1 MMLQKYGAIV
11 VLCLSL
17 LLGKAQKT
25 AAYIDKESLL
35 KDGLELFDKKQYLA
49 AQKSFIDYLNQKVTP
64 SLLKTDAEYYA
75 AACAIE
81 LFHKDGEW
89 RMREFI
95 TNHPES
101 NKVNGAW
108 FYLGKSSYR
117 KKKHEETIKNFEKV
131 DIYKLTKDDLAE
143 LYFKRGYSYLE
154 TGNPEKAKADFYEI
168 KDVDNKYIYPALYYF
183 SHINYNEKNYETSLA
198 GFTKL
203 VGNETFGSVAPYYIT
218 QIYFVQGKYKKVVE
232 SAPKLL
238 IDTNH
243 VQKKSE
249 INRMIGESYYNLKDY
264 NNALSYLKQT
274 ELASN
279 LNPEG
284 NYALAY
290 CYYKLND
297 YNNAITYFEKA
308 VTNEDSL
315 AQSAYYHLGD
325 CYVHANLKN
334 KAKNAFYLATTH
346 DFDKKI
352 VEDALFSFA
361 KLSYELDFS
370 PFNEAVKAFSKYLKQ
385 YPNSPRKDEA
395 YRYLINVYSTT
406 KNYERAIASIE
417 ALDNPDPIIKV
428 SLEKLV
434 FFKAIEY
441 FNNNDLDNAEKQFKK
456 AIGVN
461 ADKNYNGLSQY
472 WLGEISYIRKDY
484 ATAIEIWKNF
494 LITPS
499 TIQLK
504 EFDLAHYN
512 LGYAYFQRKEKNDYT
527 NANLEFRKY
536 LMAKTN
542 DDFNKIADANIRAAD
557 CYFMNRDYNQAA
569 EYYETAIALNKVDV
583 DYCYYQKAL
592 CNGLLK
598 NFKEKTNDLKYI
610 ESHFPNS
617 NYLSASIYE
626 IADTYNKDL
635 SDGDNALAYYEKI
648 VTNYPNSS
656 FYLPSLAGMGLI
668 YYNRK
673 QDDKAFE
680 YFDKIVKKDPKSQ
693 DATEVLPMI
702 KKIFIVKGDIEG
714 MEKYFASNG
723 NPLTVSQIE
732 VSLFES
738 ARDSYYNHEDCNA
751 AMPKFES
758 YISKFPDGRYISE
771 AQFCFAECS
780 YSKNLFEKALPAYMY
795 IVSKPRSIYSEV
807 SLTKAAYLLYK
818 DKKFSEALPVYQ
830 QMQELAENPANKL
843 TAKIGAMR
851 CAFNTNQ
858 YEVSLTESNKVLTSD
873 KLTPQQTSEAKYIKA
888 KSLYETQRLDDAL
901 TEFKAIS
908 KSSKNVTGA
917 EALYYIAKIYFNKQD
932 YKEAEKNI
940 NSLISFAYTNDDWN
954 TRGMILIADCYIAK
968 GELDDAEVILQ
979 TIIDGKPK
987 EEFLPEVEKR
997 QAEIQ
1002 EKKKARAAADPVVQP
1017 EMKVEFKTTE
1027 GDKNLFTQPV
1037 VPAPAASDSTIVNPT
1052 NVNPN
1057 QKPE

>member
-1 MMLQKYGAIV
+1 MLRKYGVIV
-11 VLCLSL
+11 VLCMSYI
-17 LLGKAQKT
+17 LGTAQKT
-25 AAYIDKESLL
+25 AAYLDKESPL
-35 KDGLELFDKKQYLA
+35 KDGLELFDKKQFVA
-49 AQKSFIDYLNQKVTP
+49 AQKSFNDYIKQKSSP
-64 SLLKTDAEYYA
+64 SLLKADAEYYS

-89 RMREFI
+89 RMRDFI

-117 KKKHEETIKNFEKV
+117 KKKYEETIKNFEKV
-131 DIYKLTKDDLAE
+131 DIYKLTKEDLAE

-154 TGNPEKAKADFYEI
+154 SGNPDKAKTDFYEI

-183 SHINYNEKNYETSLA
+183 SHICYNEKNYETSLQ

-218 QIYFVQGKYKKVVE
+218 QIYFVQGKYNQVVE
-232 SAPKLL
+232 AAPKLL
-238 IDTNH
+238 NDTNH

-264 NNALSYLKQT
+264 NKALSYLKQT

-297 YNNAITYFEKA
+297 HNNAITYFEKA
-308 VTNEDSL
+308 VTKEDSL

-325 CYVHANLKN
+325 CYVNANLKS

-352 VEDALFSFA
+352 TEDALFSFA

-370 PFNEAVKAFSKYLKQ
+370 PFNDAVKAFSKYLKQ

-395 YRYLINVYSTT
+395 YKYLINVYSTT
-406 KNYERAIASIE
+406 KNYDRAISSIE
-417 ALDNPDPIIKV
+417 ALENPDPIVKV
-428 SLEKLV
+428 SYEKLV
-434 FFKAIEY
+434 FFKAIEH
-441 FNNNDLDNAEKQFKK
+441 FNNSDLDNAEKQFKK
-456 AIGVN
+456 AISIN
-461 ADKNYNGLSQY
+461 ADKNYNALSQY
-472 WLGEISYIRKDY
+472 WLGEISYLRKDY
-484 ATAIEIWKNF
+484 STSIEIWKNF
-494 LITPS
+494 LLTPS

-512 LGYAYFQRKEKNDYT
+512 LGYAYFQRKEKSDYT

-542 DDFNKIADANIRAAD
+542 EDYNKLADANVRAAD
-557 CYFMNRDYNQAA
+557 CYFMNRDFNQAS

-598 NFKEKTNDLKYI
+598 NFKEKVNDLKYI

-617 NYLSASIYE
+617 NYLSAAIYE
-626 IADTYNKDL
+626 IADTYNKDIN
-635 SDGDNALAYYEKI
+635 DGDNALVYYDHIIKKF
-648 VTNYPNSS
+648 PNSS
-656 FYLPSLAGMGLI
+656 FVNPSLAGMGLI

-680 YFDKIVKKDPKSQ
+680 YFDMIVKKDPKSPE
-693 DATEVLPMI
+693 AREVLPMI
-702 KKIFIVKGDIEG
+702 KKIFIVKGDIDG

-723 NPLTVSQIE
+723 NPLEINQIE
-732 VSLFES
+732 MALFES
-738 ARDSYYNHEDCNA
+738 ARTAYYNDENCDA

-758 YISKFPDGRYISE
+758 YISKFPDGKYISE
-771 AQFCFAECS
+771 AQFCFGECA
-780 YSKNLFEKALPAYMY
+780 YSKNQFEKALTSYMY
-795 IVSKPRSIYSEV
+795 LVSKPRSIYSEV

-818 DKKFSEALPVYQ
+818 DKKYKEALPVYQ
-830 QMQELAENPANKL
+830 QMQELAENPSNKL

-851 CAFNTNQ
+851 CAFYTAQ
-858 YEVSLTESNKVLTSD
+858 YETALTECNKVLASE
-873 KLTPQQTSEAKYIKA
+873 KLTPQQTSEAKYMKA
-888 KSLYETQRLDDAL
+888 KSLFETQRFDDAL
-901 TEFKAIS
+901 TEFTGIAKT
-908 KSSKNVTGA
+908 SKNVSGA
-917 EALYYIAKIYFNKQD
+917 EALYHIAKIHFNKQN
-932 YKEAEKNI
+932 YKEAEKSI
-940 NSLISFAYTNDDWN
+940 NALISFAYTNDDWN
-954 TRGMILIADCYIAK
+954 TKGMILIVDCYIAK

-987 EEFLPEVEKR
+987 QEYMDEIKKR
-997 QAEIQ
+997 QDELE
-1002 EKKKARAAADPVVQP
+1002 EKKKARAASQAIAQP
-1017 EMKVEFKTTE
+1017 DMKVEFKTTE
-1027 GDKNLFTQPV
+1027 GDKNLFVQPIQATPV
-1037 VPAPAASDSTIVNPT
+1037 SNDSTQVKPVIEI
-1052 NVNPN
+1052 PN